1 MSTRYPALFK
11 SSWNPNAKGD
21 EAMSS
26 GVSKFETDWL
36 PGLYEEYNTTLNDGV
51 PLIIHAR
58 HGHPAAICVCEK
70 AGSTRWKRLF
80 HKEMSGEML
89 EAGIHSYNASWLP
102 QNFLQWEQEIMQPSR
117 MRFMIGFKYHFYL
130 KSEEIDVWYPGFV
143 SYVGLESSVK
153 SGWGYTDATPDCF
166 HPLGGMTCK
175 QTDLAIRHRR
185 ASPAGAKDEDQLPS
199 FTMHAVDKHST
210 GADKLL
216 EMFYTKEVAERVYQL
231 YKADFKEF
239 GYEKM
244 ESSA

>member
-1 MSTRYPALFK
+1 
-11 SSWNPNAKGD
+11 
-21 EAMSS
+21 
-26 GVSKFETDWL
+26 
-36 PGLYEEYNTTLNDGV
+36 
-51 PLIIHAR
+51 
-58 HGHPAAICVCEK
+58 
-70 AGSTRWKRLF
+70 
-80 HKEMSGEML
+80 ML

-117 MRFMIGFKYHFYL
+117 MRFMIVRNPYARILSGFLDKCISNPWGNVRCPGMPYSRTAEDFARFVEVLYDDYMVKQVHVNTHFTPLVDHCGLPKGFKYHFYL